1 MTTGE
6 QLKIEGI
13 QTALNSA
20 NEKAENWSQL
30 AYDFALGY
38 ISKVPV
44 FMVEEMRKEAE
55 GFVPVPPSKRA
66 WGAIIKKL
74 KKNGLVEHNG
84 YRQVKNPLAHM
95 ANATLWKVL

>member
-1 MTTGE
+1 MKTGE
-6 QLKIEGI
+6 QLKLEGI

-20 NEKAENWSQL
+20 NEKVDNWSQL

-44 FMVEEMRKEAE
+44 FMVEEMRQEAE
-55 GFVPVPPSKRA
+55 GFIPDPPSKRS
-66 WGAIIKKL
+66 WGGIVRKLKNKKL
-74 KKNGLVEHNG
+74 IEHNG